1 MVRYTEADV
10 KGLFYTFDEDGKLVR
25 GAFRTDEQGTKY
37 FVAGESWFR
46 RFVTLEEGTY
56 WIERNGYIAYGNA
69 PTVLDNVMDYTW
81 YHFDEKTGL
90 MTGLCNGFVTYDGTM
105 DTFGPGKLY
114 YCDENGKPF
123 YGAIQLE
130 GGIIFTAT
138 AGLVYQNKSC
148 YIDTNTAQQGCEL
161 GVGK

>member
-105 DTFGPGKLY
+105 DTFGPGKL
-114 YCDENGKPF
+114 
-123 YGAIQLE
+123 
-130 GGIIFTAT
+130 
-138 AGLVYQNKSC
+138 
-148 YIDTNTAQQGCEL
+148 
-161 GVGK
+161 